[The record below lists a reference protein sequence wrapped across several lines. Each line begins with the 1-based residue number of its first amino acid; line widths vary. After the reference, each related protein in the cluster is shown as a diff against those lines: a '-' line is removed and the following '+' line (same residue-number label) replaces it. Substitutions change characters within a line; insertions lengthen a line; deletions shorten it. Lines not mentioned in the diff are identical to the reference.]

1 MSLPDP
7 PGLDFL
13 ANPPEPVG
21 QPAAPDPDDLLPQAV
36 ANGLLQLD
44 GVDGAWIERDVHG
57 QRFVV
62 LHYAKPGQPGHLP
75 RMVNGLAVRV
85 VGGGPIR
92 AGG

>member
-1 MSLPDP
+1 MSQPDP

-13 ANPPEPVG
+13 HSPPEPVG
-21 QPAAPDPDDLLPQAV
+21 GPAAPDPDDLLPQPV
-36 ANGLLQLD
+36 ADGLLKLD
-44 GVDGAWIERDVHG
+44 GVAGAWIERDARG

-75 RMVNGLAVRV
+75 TQVNGLAVRV
-85 VGGGPIR
+85 VGGGPIK